1 MNNICKF
8 FVEGKCKKG
17 DECKFFH
24 EKNVC
29 RFYFLDGVC
38 KKGDGCSFS
47 HNFTMKKVSEER
59 NDSQNNQK
67 DNNQKDNNH
76 KKDNK
81 NKKRRPKNT
90 ESFEPSFEKADM
102 LVKIANTTVEK
113 YSEKYMAND
122 VILAQ
127 NLFSQ
132 SERLEIYNKLLNELD
147 KSDLDGD
154 KLWKLWHGDNHLIA
168 DDNIHWKEKVPTFG
182 IVLDRIRDYFGIDI
196 KSTRLNWYKD
206 SSDWKPYHH
215 DAAAIKEHIAK
226 IQNFTIGISFGM
238 TREISFEHAKSKCVV
253 SIPQNDGDVYCFSR
267 DVNVIWKH
275 GIPKV
280 HEDQYKNEGR
290 ISIIAWGSVDL
301 E

>member
-17 DECKFFH
+17 DECKFVH

-38 KKGDGCSFS
+38 KKGDGCLFS
-47 HNFTMKKVSEER
+47 HNFTVKKGSEER
-59 NDSQNNQK
+59 K
-67 DNNQKDNNH
+67 DNR
-76 KKDNK
+76 
-81 NKKRRPKNT
+81 KRRPKNT

-102 LVKIANTTVEK
+102 LVKVANTGVEK

-132 SERLEIYNKLLNELD
+132 SDRLEIYNKLLNELD
-147 KSDLDGD
+147 ASGLDGD

-182 IVLDRIRDYFGIDI
+182 IILDRIRDYFGIDI

-280 HEDQYKNEGR
+280 HENEYKNEGR